1 MNLRQ
6 SFEAV
11 RYRIAK
17 NGCCVVETTS
27 TLDKDGNPVSLGYDE
42 FGKPIK
48 RWYHTYNRDIVRAR
62 IAELTEQIN
71 ELVRRE

>member
-17 NGCCVVETTS
+17 NGCCVVEYVA
-27 TLDKDGNPVSLGYDE
+27 DVAFDGRL
-42 FGKPIK
+42 IK
-48 RWYHTYNRDIVRAR
+48 RWYHTYNREIVRAR

-71 ELVRRE
+71 ELARREL